1 MSVDGASLRSNLPL
15 DNTAFN
21 KSPVFANNSTE
32 LPSYSVVS
40 TFQKAESL
48 SKQDYTRLSS
58 YASNPQPQL
67 SLNQFQNTLS
77 IELVGLNLNKKAI
90 GKNSAITVE
99 SIRNGAVLEKGQ
111 SGGTVSFL
119 QTKLTSLGY
128 PVKSTGYFG
137 PVTQKALI
145 KFQKAHG
152 IEPTGKLG
160 STTLAALTRASSPV
174 AVAKEGMS
182 STGTLGQLLAK
193 KARSVAN
200 SMDSVGHCFGGVA
213 TALENFTI
221 RGRHVFSGIVGGN
234 SAYMAANQLARSS
247 KFQEIK
253 IKSSQLPKLPAGAV
267 VVWDRTPNKRMR
279 HSGAG
284 WEHGH
289 ISIASGNGYEYSD
302 HAAQQ
307 MTRHYAGGS
316 FRVFLP
322 KDTAIA

>member
-1 MSVDGASLRSNLPL
+1 MPLDIAIRNSFSLNDPAPVKNTVITDNLPPL
-15 DNTAFN
+15 
-21 KSPVFANNSTE
+21 S
-32 LPSYSVVS
+32 SYSVVS

-48 SKQDYTRLSS
+48 SKQDYTSLSS
-58 YASNPQPQL
+58 SASKPKPQL
-67 SLNQFQNTLS
+67 SLNQFKNSLS
-77 IELVGLNLNKKAI
+77 IELVGLHINKKAI
-90 GKNSAITVE
+90 GKNSAISVE
-99 SIRNGAVLEKGQ
+99 SIKNGAVLEKGQ

-137 PVTQKALI
+137 SVTQKALI
-145 KFQKAHG
+145 KFQKDHG
-152 IEPTGKLG
+152 IETTGKLG
-160 STTLAALTRASSPV
+160 PTTLAFLIKPNATVP
-174 AVAKEGMS
+174 VAKEGIS

-213 TALENFTI
+213 TALDNFTI
-221 RGRHVFSGIVGGN
+221 RGKHVFAGIVGGN

-267 VVWDRTPNKRMR
+267 VVWDRSPNKRMR
-279 HSGAG
+279 SNGAG

-289 ISIASGNGYEYSD
+289 ISIASGTGYEYSD
-302 HAAQQ
+302 HADQQ

-322 KDTAIA
+322 KESAIA